1 MADMIP
7 FTKMHGCGNDFVV
20 IDAREAPVVLDEGA
34 LSAMA
39 DRRRGVGCDQIVIVE
54 PARNGA
60 ADVYFRFHNA
70 DGSAAGACGNG
81 TRCVAATLMAETG
94 TDRIA
99 IETVAGLLAATLRP
113 DGLVAVDMGSAMLD
127 WREIPLAEEMDTLH
141 LDVTVG
147 PLGDPVAVGMGNPHC
162 VFFVADA
169 EAIALDELGPRI
181 ETHALFPE
189 RTNVEVATVL
199 APDRI
204 RLRVWERGAGLTQAC
219 GSGACAVLVASH
231 RRDLTGR
238 AAEIEVDGGVL
249 GVEWRD
255 DNHVVLTGPVATSF
269 TGELDEEA
277 LA

>member
-1 MADMIP
+1 MIP

-20 IDAREAPVVLDEGA
+20 IDARAAAVTLNEGA
-34 LSAMA
+34 LSAIA

-81 TRCVAATLMAETG
+81 TRCVAAALMTETG

-113 DGLVAVDMGSAMLD
+113 DGLVAVDMGPAMLD
-127 WREIPLAEEMDTLH
+127 WRDIPLAEEMDTLH

-169 EAIALDELGPRI
+169 EAVELDELGPRI
-181 ETHALFPE
+181 ENHALFPE
-189 RTNVEVATVL
+189 RTNVEVAMVL

-255 DNHVVLTGPVATSF
+255 DNHVILTGPVATSF